1 MGLRG
6 YSSSAESQAGYNVR
20 SLIVDRGFAEGGEVV
35 WIDGSDFEL
44 ELESVKAQARSPVA
58 APNKLEKG
66 WFSRQGLS
74 VCILPALLQTPN
86 GTFNNACTWMADI
99 APIGQ
104 QCLRAVPSMH
114 VPRRHPNKFSSSN
127 CSRNRTMAREAC

>member
-1 MGLRG
+1 
-6 YSSSAESQAGYNVR
+6 
-20 SLIVDRGFAEGGEVV
+20 VV

-74 VCILPALLQTPN
+74 ASCLHSCKRPMELSIMLAPGWQTSP
-86 GTFNNACTWMADI
+86 
-99 APIGQ
+99 PIGQ
-104 QCLRAVPSMH
+104 QCLRTVPSMH
-114 VPRRHPNKFSSSN
+114 VPRRHPNEFSSSN

>member
-6 YSSSAESQAGYNVR
+6 YSSSVESQAGYNVR
-20 SLIVDRGFAEGGEVV
+20 SLIVDRGFVEGGEVV

-74 VCILPALLQTPN
+74 ALLQTPN
-86 GTFNNACTWMADI
+86 GTFNNACTGWQTSPPLD
-99 APIGQ
+99 
-104 QCLRAVPSMH
+104 
-114 VPRRHPNKFSSSN
+114 SN
-127 CSRNRTMAREAC
+127 A

>member
-20 SLIVDRGFAEGGEVV
+20 PLIVDRGFAEGGEVV

-74 VCILPALLQTPN
+74 VCILPAHSCKRPMELSIMLAPGWQTSPPLDS
-86 GTFNNACTWMADI
+86 NA
-99 APIGQ
+99 
-104 QCLRAVPSMH
+104 
-114 VPRRHPNKFSSSN
+114 
-127 CSRNRTMAREAC
+127 

>member
-1 MGLRG
+1 
-6 YSSSAESQAGYNVR
+6 
-20 SLIVDRGFAEGGEVV
+20 VV

-74 VCILPALLQTPN
+74 ASCLHSCKRPMELSIMLAPGWQTSPPHWTAMPE
-86 GTFNNACTWMADI
+86 GGPFYACST
-99 APIGQ
+99 
-104 QCLRAVPSMH
+104 
-114 VPRRHPNKFSSSN
+114 
-127 CSRNRTMAREAC
+127 EAS